1 MANIILP
8 EVEILDS
15 LNQEASFLIEQD
27 GEINR
32 HLIKDFTDTIVENV
46 VTMSNIT
53 IELTMD
59 NWADKKQLVN
69 IDKVTADNTI
79 IVSAAPSNHKEY
91 CQSGVYCSAQDNGVL
106 TFTCDTIPKIS
117 LFVNIVILH

>member
-1 MANIILP
+1 MANIVLP
-8 EVEILDS
+8 EVEILSS
-15 LNQEASFLIEQD
+15 LDQEATLLIEQN

-32 HLIKDFTDTIVENV
+32 HFINDFTKNM

-53 IELTMD
+53 IELTMN
-59 NWADKKQLVN
+59 NWVDKKQLVN

-106 TFTCDTIPKIS
+106 TFTCDTVPETS